1 MIAVEEDV
9 LGLDVTVQHTLGV
22 RVLERV
28 GDARDDRERFS
39 SRKARLSPQQVAVVP
54 ITSSHDA
61 YAVSLAQQLVAAGV
75 RAEADLSSE
84 RMNAKIRN
92 AQLMKVP
99 YMLVV
104 GDQEV
109 QDQTVALRYQA
120 FPYQRFGH
128 YLGEVREVGRTILQ
142 PQEAA
147 LPLPVQEPVYRITVK
162 LPAQRV
168 QAYGQSL
175 ALQSGMVLDA
185 DIWVD
190 RRRLIEWVVDPL
202 LSVVGRV

>member
-1 MIAVEEDV
+1 VVITAPAD
-9 LGLDVTVQHTLGV
+9 GTVTT
-22 RVLERV
+22 
-28 GDARDDRERFS
+28 
-39 SRKARLSPQQVAVVP
+39 
-54 ITSSHDA
+54 I
-61 YAVSLAQQLVAAGV
+61 LAQVGQSATPGTPLLSILPAGAELEAHLLVPTRAAGF
-75 RAEADLSSE
+75 
-84 RMNAKIRN
+84 IR
-92 AQLMKVP
+92 
-99 YMLVV
+99 
-104 GDQEV
+104 

-190 RRRLIEWVVDPL
+190 RRRLIEWVVGPL